1 MFTCRNICWIA
12 GGLLGLA
19 AFLLLLK
26 SGWFLAL
33 LIGVVLAVA
42 VALLLNRLFCAG
54 AAGVTGTTGGATGA
68 GASVTTG
75 AGAAAASAVT
85 AKPEVMADKA
95 NAAAAEAETVDDL
108 PSEPEA
114 PAVAEPEPAPEPAP
128 APEPVAAPGEG
139 DKPALLD
146 APEGEADNLKLI
158 KGVGPKLEEKL
169 NALGVWHFRQIA
181 GWSAAEVAWVDDQLS
196 FRGRIERDDWIGQAK
211 TLAAG
216 GETEF
221 STRNK

>member
-42 VALLLNRLFCAG
+42 LALLLNRLFCAG
-54 AAGVTGTTGGATGA
+54 VPAGTTGGATGT
-68 GASVTTG
+68 GAAVTTG
-75 AGAAAASAVT
+75 AAAAAASAVT
-85 AKPEVMADKA
+85 AKPEVIADKA
-95 NAAAAEAETVDDL
+95 EAAAAEAETVEDV
-108 PSEPEA
+108 PSEPEE
-114 PAVAEPEPAPEPAP
+114 PAVAEPAAAP
-128 APEPVAAPGEG
+128 ATPDEG

-146 APEGEADNLKLI
+146 APEGEADDLKLI

-196 FRGRIERDDWIGQAK
+196 FRGRIMRDDWIGQAK
-211 TLAAG
+211 TLADG
-216 GETEF
+216 GEIEF
-221 STRNK
+221 SSRNK